1 MTFFLVNV
9 LLALLWAALQQFRPI
24 DLMGGFLIGYALIWL
39 SRNWLGEDAGRY
51 TRRMPIFVRFLIY
64 YFGELVSSTIEV
76 TTALF
81 ANQKTLKP
89 GIIAF
94 PLTARTDLEIALLNN
109 LLIFTPGTLGVDLSP
124 DRRILYVHVI
134 NVPNADEMR
143 WKIKTGL
150 ERRLL
155 EVLR

>member
-1 MTFFLVNV
+1 MTFFLINI

-24 DLMGGFLIGYALIWL
+24 DLVGGFVIGYALIGML
-39 SRNWLGEDAGRY
+39 RNWLGEAAGRY
-51 TRRMPIFVRFLIY
+51 TRWMFVFFRFLLY
-64 YFGELVSSTIEV
+64 YFGELLSSTIEV
-76 TTALF
+76 TMALF
-81 ANQKTLKP
+81 RDQSALKP

-94 PLTARTDLEIALLNN
+94 PLNARTDLEIALLNN

-134 NVPNADEMR
+134 NVPDVDEMR